1 MTQQSDHTK
10 SFYNE
15 LLRTRLLSFVNA
27 TSGFVHNISNPLT
40 IISTRAQLLQLK
52 MPQNADFEKMVKQS
66 KIIELMLNN
75 LFYISQN
82 ILEEELK
89 LININELLKN
99 ELTFL
104 LTDLFFKH
112 NVGKNYQF
120 YPNLPKTRGVYFHI
134 STVFF
139 CIMQLQLFLMQDAV
153 EKKISVQTS
162 DKDDK
167 IIINISGTGERLSE
181 KETNQICSKSINL
194 ETDDIKPKQLLI
206 NDLAKSCQMTSDKNI
221 ILTIKSNPDQT
232 HYQIVI
238 PIIHE

>member
-1 MTQQSDHTK
+1 MTQQTNHAK

-15 LLRTRLLSFVNA
+15 LLQTRLLSFVNA

-40 IISTRAQLLQLK
+40 VISARAQLLQLK